1 VAESNEPPGAA
12 VTCID
17 HLSYLLYFAA

>member
-1 VAESNEPPGAA
+1 VDVKSGAIELGGAA

-17 HLSYLLYFAA
+17 GTLDC